1 MHILNKTNI
10 DFMRWRWHAVALS
23 WLVILAGLAVVMT
36 RGLPRGIEFAGGTS
50 VIMQFDQAPSDDA
63 VRTALN
69 QHYPGGGSD
78 AIVQTYGDPGQRQ
91 KMVRVPHVGEESGA
105 SLSNTANA
113 VTDAMKAGN
122 LGNFTVVG
130 TEIVGPAVGQELSQR
145 GLVATVL
152 SLVGLL
158 LYIAFRYQL
167 SFAVGAVVATIHDL
181 LIVVAFLAF
190 FRYDLT
196 LNVIA
201 AILTVTG
208 YSTNDTIVIF
218 DRVRENLRGMRRDS
232 LMDVINTSINQT
244 LGRTVLT
251 GGLTLLSVVSLYF
264 FGGEVLRGF
273 AFVMIV
279 GIITGT
285 YSSVFV
291 AAAVVTF
298 WRGVGPTR
306 AAAHAPVPAGS
317 ASATG
322 SSQQPTRKAKPQR
335 KARAS

>member
-23 WLVILAGLAVVMT
+23 WVVILAGLAVIAT
-36 RGLPRGIEFAGGTS
+36 KGLPRGIEFAGGTS
-50 VIMQFDQAPSDDA
+50 VIMEFDQTPSDDA
-63 VRTALN
+63 VRVALN
-69 QHYPGGGSD
+69 QHYAGGGQD
-78 AIVQTYGDPGQRQ
+78 AIVQSFGDASRRQ

-105 SLSNTANA
+105 SLSTTAAA
-113 VTDAMKAGN
+113 VEQALRAGN

-130 TEIVGPAVGQELSQR
+130 TEIVGPAVGKELSQR

-158 LYIAFRYQL
+158 AYIAFRYQF

-181 LIVVAFLAF
+181 LVVVAFLAF

-218 DRVRENLRGMRRDS
+218 DRVRENLRSMRRDS
-232 LMDVINTSINQT
+232 LNDVINTAINQT

-251 GGLTLLSVVSLYF
+251 AGLTLLSVVALYF

-273 AFVMIV
+273 AFTMIV

-298 WRGVGPTR
+298 WRGAGPTR
-306 AAAHAPVPAGS
+306 ATADAEVVTTTSGGP
-317 ASATG
+317 
-322 SSQQPTRKAKPQR
+322 QQPTRKARPQR

>member
-10 DFMRWRWHAVALS
+10 NFMRWRWHAVALS
-23 WLVILAGLAVVMT
+23 WVVILAGLAVIAT

-50 VIMQFDQAPSDDA
+50 VIMEFDQTPSDDA
-63 VRTALN
+63 VRNALN

-78 AIVQTYGDPGQRQ
+78 AIVQSFGDASRRQ

-105 SLSNTANA
+105 SLSNTAAA
-113 VTDAMKAGN
+113 VEQAIKAGN
-122 LGNFTVVG
+122 LGNFRVVG
-130 TEIVGPAVGQELSQR
+130 TEIVGPAVGKELSQR

-152 SLVGLL
+152 SLAGLL
-158 LYIAFRYQL
+158 AYIAFRYQL

-181 LIVVAFLAF
+181 LVVLAFLAF
-190 FRYDLT
+190 FRFDLT

-232 LMDVINTSINQT
+232 LMDVINVSINQT

-251 GGLTLLSVVSLYF
+251 AGLTLLSVIALFF

-273 AFVMIV
+273 AFTMIV

-285 YSSVFV
+285 YSSIFV

-298 WRGVGPTR
+298 WRGLGPTR
-306 AAAHAPVPAGS
+306 AAAHAP
-317 ASATG
+317 ASTG
-322 SSQQPTRKAKPQR
+322 SVSAGAPQQPTRKARPQR

>member
-23 WLVILAGLAVVMT
+23 WIVILAGLGVIMT

-50 VIMQFDQAPSDDA
+50 VILQFDTAPSDDA
-63 VRTALN
+63 VREALN
-69 QHYPGGGSD
+69 RNYPGGGQD
-78 AIVQTYGDPGQRQ
+78 AIVQTYGAPTLRT
-91 KMVRVPHVGEESGA
+91 KMIRVPHVGEESGA
-105 SLSNTANA
+105 SLSSTSES
-113 VTDAMKAGN
+113 VEKALRAAN
-122 LGNFTVVG
+122 LGNFSVVG
-130 TEIVGPAVGQELSQR
+130 TEIVGPAVGKELSQR
-145 GLVATVL
+145 GLIATVL

-218 DRVRENLRGMRRDS
+218 DRVRENLRGMRKDN

-251 GGLTLLSVVSLYF
+251 GGLTLLSVVALF
-264 FGGEVLRGF
+264 LFGGEVLRGF
-273 AFVMIV
+273 AFTMII

-285 YSSVFV
+285 YSSIFV

-306 AAAHAPVPAGS
+306 AALAGPAVAGAV
-317 ASATG
+317 ASGA
-322 SSQQPTRKAKPQR
+322 SQQPTRKSGKTPR
-335 KARAS
+335 KVRAS

>member
-10 DFMRWRWHAVALS
+10 DFMRWRWHAVVLS
-23 WLVILAGLAVVMT
+23 WVVILAGLGVVAT
-36 RGLPRGIEFAGGTS
+36 KGLPRGIEFAGGTS
-50 VIMQFDQAPSDDA
+50 VIMRFDAAPSDDA

-78 AIVQTYGDPGQRQ
+78 AIVQTYGDPSLRQ

-105 SLSNTANA
+105 SLSNTAAA
-113 VTDAMKAGN
+113 VTEAMKAGN
-122 LGNFTVVG
+122 LGNFEVVG
-130 TEIVGPAVGQELSQR
+130 TEIVGPAVGKELSQR

-158 LYIAFRYQL
+158 AYIAFRYQL

-232 LMDVINTSINQT
+232 LIGVINASINQT

-251 GGLTLLSVVSLYF
+251 GGLTLLSVIALFF

-273 AFVMIV
+273 AFTMII

-298 WRGVGPTR
+298 WRGAGPTR
-306 AAAHAPVPAGS
+306 AAANAPEPSGAVAGV
-317 ASATG
+317 A
-322 SSQQPTRKAKPQR
+322 QQPTRKAKPQR